1 MGSTGFDQ
9 LAAAGVENAQR
20 QAMQK
25 QSYDMLQRQF
35 LASQY
40 DNVINQPLPD
50 QSKDPEGY
58 QKALDAKAKALES
71 RQKVYS
77 PDHHANL
84 FDSIHGLIT
93 GQQQG
98 AQPQTPPT
106 PNGAP
111 TTAPGST
118 PGHPFQPVADPN
130 HPLNKGQQ
138 LLDTLKQHLHA
149 AAHPIAP
156 QPGPDW
162 KSLAAAPGPQDVALA
177 AEKRKNEFQ
186 LSLEA
191 AKEKDRQDDINSR
204 KKPQLKAYTLPDG
217 SQQWLDAGDPTKI
230 PEGAKPVLTVGG
242 KPKDSQAA
250 LATYIRAKYGEN
262 PTWQEIA
269 EGTAEH
275 QRLMAGV
282 TVGSHQALEFDGD
295 GVPHVVTLEST
306 SRKEFTPPVS
316 SSAPSV
322 PDSMAGPNARLNAK
336 KPQSKQIPNQLNFRK
351 ATPAGTKANELVD
364 TAQNSYLDVQ
374 KAGGSDGKS
383 LDPVGSQGVVLA
395 WLRGRVNRVTQSE
408 INSVRNLG
416 GIFQK
421 FDGSVSSLVKGT
433 MSPQQYKWFLDSAR
447 RNYENAQEVAKKYKS
462 PQSSASPSVPDS
474 SQKVKVYNPATGRVE

>member
-1 MGSTGFDQ
+1 MGAFELGWQ
-9 LAAAGVENAQR
+9 HAADATAQR
-20 QAMQK
+20 HAEKTGM
-25 QSYDMLQRQF
+25 DMLQRQF

-138 LLDTLKQHLHA
+138 LIDSLKQHLHA

-156 QPGPDW
+156 KPEPDW
-162 KSLAAAPGPQDVALA
+162 MSLAQAPGPQDVALA
-177 AEKRKNEFQ
+177 AEKRKNDFQ
-186 LSLEA
+186 LQIEQ
-191 AKEKDRQDDINSR
+191 AKEKDRQADIDSR
-204 KKPQLKAYTLPDG
+204 KKPQLKAYTLADG
-217 SQQWLDAGDPTKI
+217 SQQWLDASDPTKI
-230 PEGAKPVLTVGG
+230 PEGAKPVISTG
-242 KPKDSQAA
+242 KPKDSQA
-250 LATYIRAKYGEN
+250 
-262 PTWQEIA
+262 IA

-275 QRLMAGV
+275 QRLMSGV
-282 TVGSHQALEFDGD
+282 TVGSHQTLVFDDSGN
-295 GVPHVVTLEST
+295 PHVVTLQST
-306 SRKEFTPPVS
+306 SGKQFNVPPEGS
-316 SSAPSV
+316 PTSSASPKV
-322 PDSMAGPNARLNAK
+322 PDPMAGPNARLNAK
-336 KPQSKQIPNQLNFRK
+336 KPLSKQIPNQLNFRR

-374 KAGGSDGKS
+374 KAGGADGNS

-421 FDGSVSSLVKGT
+421 FDGNVSSLTKGT
-433 MSPQQYKWFLDSAR
+433 MSPQQYKWFLDSAK

-462 PQSSASPSVPDS
+462 PQSSASPQVPTSGGDAL
-474 SQKVKVYNPATGRVE
+474 QYDPNTGTVH